1 MKAVKRIAA
10 AALSSALVFS
20 FASMQA
26 FAATAEEELDGVT
39 VTYTTDKDEYESDE
53 TIYATLTLVN
63 RSEEEL
69 EDVDLTAFVPD
80 GYVLDSAVRSY
91 NEASEDSDGGVYP
104 SYDLEVVFVP
114 YHSDEES
121 SETSEESSEI
131 SEESSEISEE
141 SSETSED
148 SSKASED
155 SSKTSEDSELS
166 TASEASQES
175 KTSETTDVSTSSQT
189 STTGTTSTT
198 STVSTASTT
207 VVTTSSA
214 SSTAAGTVKTGDST
228 NVLLIAVI
236 LTAAVALSIFCI
248 KNKKA
253 RKFLS
258 LMLCTALIGSA
269 AVAASVNTSAAPDGE
284 PETTEE
290 SSEESTEESSEEG
303 SGRDVIAFPYKIGVT
318 TVITVGGSEME
329 LEGRASY
336 SISKEAITIS
346 GVARDSAGEPVANAT
361 VVITSKSGAIYE
373 TVTDEEG
380 NYSVDIPY
388 EQAESYTIEFSAE
401 GYKPVSKSVI
411 DVEENRTINALFVK
425 EEEELEGYCSL
436 CFVFDPIQ
444 SEFGEELIDEYGSMI
459 YVNEDAVIKKAAAY
473 VYEGEDKWYR
483 TLAFVGE
490 NITEAKYVPYLAADE
505 KILYS
510 GLDAETTMNTFTMQE
525 TDGVWSVFGDYSC
538 IGVNIEDADGNYLT
552 VHAKNIVGKNLRVFD
567 NLEEM
572 KTWLLSDEY

>member
-1 MKAVKRIAA
+1 MRH
-10 AALSSALVFS
+10 
-20 FASMQA
+20 
-26 FAATAEEELDGVT
+26 
-39 VTYTTDKDEYESDE
+39 
-53 TIYATLTLVN
+53 
-63 RSEEEL
+63 R
-69 EDVDLTAFVPD
+69 
-80 GYVLDSAVRSY
+80 
-91 NEASEDSDGGVYP
+91 
-104 SYDLEVVFVP
+104 
-114 YHSDEES
+114 
-121 SETSEESSEI
+121 
-131 SEESSEISEE
+131 
-141 SSETSED
+141 
-148 SSKASED
+148 
-155 SSKTSEDSELS
+155 
-166 TASEASQES
+166 
-175 KTSETTDVSTSSQT
+175 
-189 STTGTTSTT
+189 
-198 STVSTASTT
+198 
-207 VVTTSSA
+207 
-214 SSTAAGTVKTGDST
+214 
-228 NVLLIAVI
+228 
-236 LTAAVALSIFCI
+236 
-248 KNKKA
+248 
-253 RKFLS
+253 
-258 LMLCTALIGSA
+258 
-269 AVAASVNTSAAPDGE
+269 
-284 PETTEE
+284 
-290 SSEESTEESSEEG
+290 
-303 SGRDVIAFPYKIGVT
+303 
-318 TVITVGGSEME
+318 E

-411 DVEENRTINALFVK
+411 DVEENRTINAL
-425 EEEELEGYCSL
+425 
-436 CFVFDPIQ
+436 DPIQ